1 MAKAGPETR
10 KRSFGQLVTSSC
22 VGGIQDP
29 ICFAEPV
36 KMRGYGKP
44 EKKCVCATALDSK
57 IVLEKNKYAF
67 IKK

>member
-22 VGGIQDP
+22 VGGIQHP

-44 EKKCVCATALDSK
+44 EKNVF
-57 IVLEKNKYAF
+57 VLQHLIPKLS
-67 IKK
+67 